1 MDIEG
6 EAVCAV
12 RPQLVT
18 AEGEPGA
25 GVDVNR
31 SFSEKE
37 ADTLLL
43 SDEGEPT
50 DNKEQVKASAHEK
63 FAKTAAAF
71 MNKANQVSI
80 LQGKGAMGAQS
91 DGVGVQDV
99 RRGLDP
105 TDNRAIH
112 NNNDALIEGVR
123 VPGPSLVPYLLAP
136 PQCTLSGLKT
146 GQNCT
151 SCTRDSCSPTTIFS
165 ADHLGSFCRR
175 QG

>member
-1 MDIEG
+1 M
-6 EAVCAV
+6 
-12 RPQLVT
+12 
-18 AEGEPGA
+18 
-25 GVDVNR
+25 

-50 DNKEQVKASAHEK
+50 DDQEQVIASAHEK
-63 FAKTAAAF
+63 YAKTAGAL
-71 MNKANQVSI
+71 MNQANQVLI
-80 LQGKGAMGAQS
+80 MQGKGAMGTQS
-91 DGVGVQDV
+91 DKVGVQEV
-99 RRGLDP
+99 RGGLDP

-136 PQCTLSGLKT
+136 PLRTLSGLKT

-151 SCTRDSCSPTTIFS
+151 SRTRDSCSPSTVCS